1 MAEPGTPLR
10 IFEIG
15 GGTGTLA
22 RDILD
27 HLRGSVPD
35 VYREVVYRMVEIS
48 PVLARLQERTI
59 ADVGG
64 HSDHFQVTRHA
75 CIFTPTMAFPR
86 LCRLSANI

>member
-27 HLRGSVPD
+27 HLRDSVPD
-35 VYREVVYRMVEIS
+35 VYREVNYCMVEIS
-48 PVLARLQERTI
+48 PVLAQLQERTV

-64 HSDHFQVTRHA
+64 HSDHFQVRWHECPHQMLTST
-75 CIFTPTMAFPR
+75 FV
-86 LCRLSANI
+86 LL

>member
-10 IFEIG
+10 IFEVG

-35 VYREVVYRMVEIS
+35 VYRDVDYRMVEIS
-48 PVLARLQERTI
+48 PVLAQLQERNV

-64 HSDHFQVTRHA
+64 HSDHFQVRRQQ
-75 CIFTPTMAFPR
+75 CPYRMLTPTMAFP
-86 LCRLSANI
+86 